1 MNRIVKDG
9 KEEKCIIMK
18 KSHNNT
24 VYNDLLLACGWSQ
37 KCDFRIFCACI
48 CLSRVYLLLSWENS
62 D

>member
-24 VYNDLLLACGWSQ
+24 VYNDLYKGTSSMWM
-37 KCDFRIFCACI
+37 
-48 CLSRVYLLLSWENS
+48 EPEM
-62 D
+62 